1 MEEDRTRVLEPVW
14 SCGPILPLSLI
25 DLMETADLG
34 ANEEEEDDIDYD
46 EMLQSLLYDNDN
58 N

>member
-1 MEEDRTRVLEPVW
+1 MW

-34 ANEEEEDDIDYD
+34 EDEEEEDDIDYD
-46 EMLQSLLYDNDN
+46 EMLQYLVDDNDDN
-58 N
+58 E